1 MKPQNQD
8 MSERFR
14 PGAHACED
22 PLDYPEMKKAI
33 QEKIKEVDKE
43 KAGNQRFIV
52 CIGNKAFFNLK

>member
-14 PGAHACED
+14 HGTRPGED
-22 PLDYPEMKKAI
+22 PIDYPEMKAAI
-33 QEKIKEVDKE
+33 QEKIKEVKE
-43 KAGNQRFIV
+43 QKPNNRSFVV